1 MGDAYENA
9 EQNDEN
15 RHTDGEPV
23 STRPCGRLLLGSL
36 TVFGGFGG
44 FGGRRRA
51 VRCLASLL
59 DGVLTGLRTGMAVG
73 VLIGGLLIGVVAD
86 MLAGRWAALV
96 IFLIQHIVHSNEN
109 HSRSAGR

>member
-15 RHTDGEPV
+15 GHADGESVP
-23 STRPCGRLLLGSL
+23 TRPRSRLLLGLPTCSGIL
-36 TVFGGFGG
+36 V
-44 FGGRRRA
+44 
-51 VRCLASLL
+51 SLL
-59 DGVLTGLRTGMAVG
+59 RAGLAVG
-73 VLIGGLLIGVVAD
+73 VMIGGVIGVIAD

-109 HSRSAGR
+109 HGRSAGR